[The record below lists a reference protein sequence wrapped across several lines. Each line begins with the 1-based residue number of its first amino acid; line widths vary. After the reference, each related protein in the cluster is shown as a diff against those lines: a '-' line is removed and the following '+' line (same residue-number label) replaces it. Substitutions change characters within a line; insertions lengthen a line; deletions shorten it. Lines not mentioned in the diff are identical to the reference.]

1 LTCKRGLAR
10 GHPLDPADEYR
21 RYCPEWRGIALQA
34 AEEEPPK
41 RFPSSIITNDD
52 LVISI
57 DLAIWSIQ
65 IEHI

>member
-1 LTCKRGLAR
+1 MLI
-10 GHPLDPADEYR
+10 PLFIMNIAGINGIR
-21 RYCPEWRGIALQA
+21 RGIALQA